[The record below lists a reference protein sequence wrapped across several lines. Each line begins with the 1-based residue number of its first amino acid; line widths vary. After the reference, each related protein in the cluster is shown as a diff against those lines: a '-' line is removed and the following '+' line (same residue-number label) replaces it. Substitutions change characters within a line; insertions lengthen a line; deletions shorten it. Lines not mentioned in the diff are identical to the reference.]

1 MSDFKYE
8 NIINMNHHISN
19 CHRPMMIKDR
29 AAQFAPF
36 AALTGYEDA
45 VFEAGRKTVNKAE
58 LSEESIC
65 ILNRKLESVLKH
77 IDEKPEITVTFF
89 CSDDKK
95 EGGSYKKFCGKVKRV
110 DEYKKEIV
118 FHDDI
123 SILIENIYD
132 LSGDFFERYVNFEY

>member
-95 EGGSYKKFCGKVKRV
+95 EGGSYKKFRGKVKRV

-118 FHDDI
+118 FYDDI